1 VLVLPE
7 INAGSASLAYALLAN
22 PAIGLGT
29 FVAQLLLRDPL
40 SKAFSFEY
48 DVTGTWSEPQ
58 VRRRE
63 RPATA
68 TSAQSP

>member
-1 VLVLPE
+1 
-7 INAGSASLAYALLAN
+7 
-22 PAIGLGT
+22 
-29 FVAQLLLRDPL
+29 VAQLLLRDPL

-63 RPATA
+63 RPVPEP
-68 TSAQSP
+68 SAQSP